1 MIVIATL
8 QKPLLKTDNNLTAD
22 DFRKQ
27 EALKRS
33 QLELLKKM
41 PTLGFNNLLANWA
54 FLDFVQ
60 YYGDVPARQVTGYRL
75 LPEYFESIVKKDP
88 RFVNAYLLL
97 DTATTLFAGRPDVSV
112 DLMNYG
118 LNYLKPEQPSAYQVV
133 AYKAVNE
140 LLFLGKTEEAR
151 KSYEMASQWAKIENT
166 ETSLTI
172 AQRLEETAQFLAKNP
187 DSKLARAS
195 AWLMIFSNAREDSVK
210 KLALAKLEELGA
222 EVTFTEN
229 SVSVKMPEDKP

>member
-1 MIVIATL
+1 M
-8 QKPLLKTDNNLTAD
+8 
-22 DFRKQ
+22 
-27 EALKRS
+27 
-33 QLELLKKM
+33 LKKI
-41 PTLGFNNLLANWA
+41 PTFGFNNLLANWA

-60 YYGDVPARQVTGYRL
+60 YYGDAPARQVTGYRL

-133 AYKAVNE
+133 AYKAIDE
-140 LLFLGKTEEAR
+140 LLFLGKTEEAK
-151 KSYEMASQWAKIENT
+151 KSYEMASRWAKIENT

-172 AQRLEETAQFLAKNP
+172 AQRLDETAQFLEKNP

-195 AWLMIFSNAREDSVK
+195 AWLMIFGNAREDIVR
-210 KLALAKLEELGA
+210 KLALAKLKELGA
-222 EVTFTEN
+222 EITFTEN